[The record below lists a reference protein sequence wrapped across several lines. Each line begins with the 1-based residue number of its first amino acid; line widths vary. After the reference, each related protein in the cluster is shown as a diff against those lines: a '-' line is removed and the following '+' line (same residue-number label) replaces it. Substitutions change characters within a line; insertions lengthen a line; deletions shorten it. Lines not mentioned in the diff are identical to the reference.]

1 MDFFKSLGSL
11 LFTGLALV
19 SMFAGIMNDAILLG
33 FIGAGICF
41 FISYKILN
49 SVSSETWKAVSEA
62 EKQKKHQKMN
72 GGYKCPSCGKH
83 AGHEFYSPD
92 VPTCC
97 NIHFIS
103 YLRHF
108 FILRCTMLLPFT
120 LPF

>member
-11 LFTGLALV
+11 LFTGLFLV

-72 GGYKCPSCGKH
+72 VGYKCPSCGKH
-83 AGHEFYSPD
+83 AGHE
-92 VPTCC
+92 
-97 NIHFIS
+97 IKAIS
-103 YLRHF
+103 KAASVSMFGLASNKVGKTYK
-108 FILRCTMLLPFT
+108 CENCGYMW
-120 LPF
+120 